1 MKTNVVKLEQLTK
14 SSKVASP
21 AYDQTK
27 ETKRKKSKSVRRIR
41 DSSGVGK
48 PKGRR
53 TNFQKGGSNEDKKG
67 R

>member
-1 MKTNVVKLEQLTK
+1 MIK
-14 SSKVASP
+14 
-21 AYDQTK
+21 TK